1 MEHRFSFYKR
11 TDRSCPVLSQHSKR
25 GRQNASSGW
34 RVLRV
39 IESKL
44 RLTAALETKEREPKG
59 VLTALDRD

>member
-1 MEHRFSFYKR
+1 M
-11 TDRSCPVLSQHSKR
+11 
-25 GRQNASSGW
+25 
-34 RVLRV
+34 